1 MDELYLDYND
11 KNADRIGELQVQ
23 FEEMSGWSADSDA
36 AAMLSNLGIGEEHHF
51 TLMADLEA
59 KIKVRVL
66 WHKLFWKS
74 DLLIMDEPTNDLDF
88 ETIEW
93 LENFLANYENTVVVS
108 HDRHFWIQFVLISRI
123 LIIVK

>member
-1 MDELYLDYND
+1 
-11 KNADRIGELQVQ
+11 LQVQ

-36 AAMLSNLGIGEEHHF
+36 FKFRYWRRASFYIDGRFRG
-51 TLMADLEA
+51 

-66 WHKLFWKS
+66 GTSSFGNP

-93 LENFLANYENTVVVS
+93 LENFLANYENTVIVVS
-108 HDRHFWIQFVLISRI
+108 
-123 LIIVK
+123 